1 MSKNGRPTKLTAE
14 VAKKITWALRLG
26 NFRKTAAAYA
36 GVSER
41 TLTEWLSRGARER
54 SGPYADFYA
63 EVTEAEQAA
72 EVRALGA
79 IQQAAQRDWRAAAW
93 FLERK
98 HPDRYCVKSAVLLG
112 HRLKVEGDVNLQ
124 ELSDEE
130 LQAKLLEGIEGVAPT
145 LPKDALRA
153 VLGLDPEGGDEDEPE
168 GYVEAGEQGA
178 DEPKRIG

>member
-1 MSKNGRPTKLTAE
+1 MSKNGRPTKLTPE

-41 TLTEWLSRGARER
+41 TLTEWLSRGSREE
-54 SGPYADFYA
+54 SGLYADFYA
-63 EVTEAEQAA
+63 EVMEAEQAA

-79 IQQAAQRDWRAAAW
+79 IHQAMQRGDWKAAAW

-112 HRLKVEGDVNLQ
+112 HRLKIEGDVALQ
-124 ELSDEE
+124 DLSDEE

-153 VLGLDPEGGDEDEPE
+153 VLGLEPE
-168 GYVEAGEQGA
+168 GDDEDYGDSGEEEA